1 MWHYSTIA
9 SMCTQLCVPQK
20 FPSNQPDYSIQSC
33 DQAHLCMPLP
43 HLHNDCSR
51 VSPKASV
58 GSQKVHLHCR
68 NIGHY
73 PRQSLQEMVQNL
85 PWKRGTDENT
95 SRSRN
100 SSKLMWKLPSCGEHS
115 EPAVAPDG
123 CPESQHLTDNGG
135 LLKPKVV
142 VTHTAPLTSSAVKD
156 LHCTF
161 VDAVGAV
168 QIQTNWVRIVDGGNC
183 VCVCVCVCV

>member
-1 MWHYSTIA
+1 MLAVKKFHFIA
-9 SMCTQLCVPQK
+9 GTSDIIQGNLCRRWSKICPGRGEGV
-20 FPSNQPDYSIQSC
+20 
-33 DQAHLCMPLP
+33 
-43 HLHNDCSR
+43 R
-51 VSPKASV
+51 E
-58 GSQKVHLHCR
+58 G
-68 NIGHY
+68 GGG
-73 PRQSLQEMVQNL
+73 
-85 PWKRGTDENT
+85 GTDENT

-100 SSKLMWKLPSCGEHS
+100 SSKLMWKPSSCGEHS

-168 QIQTNWVRIVDGGNC
+168 QIQTNWVSIVDGGNCVGVC
-183 VCVCVCVCV
+183 VCVCVCVCERECMCI